1 MAVLVYMGGVL
12 SILYYYG
19 LTQRIAAK
27 TAWLMQVSL
36 GTTAIETLGVASNIF
51 LNGVSPLKVNKKQSS
66 CVLIA
71 FNVDGHDSDA
81 SIVLTPPHSVRVPH
95 LPRRWSRHHCR
106 FHLRPPHSLRCKR
119 QLTALSPTRMV
130 IIDGKL

>member
-51 LNGVSPLKVNKKQSS
+51 LNGV
-66 CVLIA
+66 
-71 FNVDGHDSDA
+71 
-81 SIVLTPPHSVRVPH
+81 
-95 LPRRWSRHHCR
+95 RH
-106 FHLRPPHSLRCKR
+106 
-119 QLTALSPTRMV
+119 
-130 IIDGKL
+130 